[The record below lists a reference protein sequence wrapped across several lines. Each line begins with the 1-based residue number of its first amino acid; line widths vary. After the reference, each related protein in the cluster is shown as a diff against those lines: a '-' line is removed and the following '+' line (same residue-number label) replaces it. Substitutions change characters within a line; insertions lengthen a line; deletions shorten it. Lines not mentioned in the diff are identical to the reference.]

1 MVANQ
6 QAQIEMYANGGN
18 FDSLNIRVTNGDSGV
33 SFKDWDGFGLSEFMN
48 VGTLAGNVDFKRN
61 TNITGSLSV
70 SNQANL
76 NGGLT
81 VYGGAN
87 INGAAT
93 FNNLLI
99 ASGGLTVLQQTSF
112 EGGLQVNGPVRG
124 NTTSPALVTGSIQLD
139 WSTENFFSI
148 ELAET
153 ASTFIDVVNIN
164 EAQTVNVR
172 VRTQP
177 GATASFS
184 ENVWQKSGSLYTPT
198 NGTGIDILTFI
209 SFDTEYAYLAN
220 ITNFSGS
227 YIEPPSPG
235 TTTTTTTV
243 IPYEYTPVG
252 YHATNSGSACADSSS
267 AFYTPCSSVAIGCR
281 LSPGSAMVA
290 AMDNGFYALSGSW
303 FEVTGGDGVIS
314 ASGSCS

>member
-1 MVANQ
+1 
-6 QAQIEMYANGGN
+6 MYANGGN
-18 FDSLNIRVTNGDSGV
+18 FDSINISVTNGNSGV
-33 SFKDWDGFGLSEFMN
+33 SFKDWDGAGLDEFMN

-61 TNITGSLSV
+61 TNITGSLTV
-70 SNQANL
+70 SSQAEL

-81 VYGGAN
+81 VYAGAN
-87 INGAAT
+87 INGAST
-93 FNNLLI
+93 FNNALI
-99 ASGGLTVLQQTSF
+99 ASGGITVFGNTTF
-112 EGGLQVNGPVRG
+112 EGGLTVQGALKG
-124 NTTSPALVTGSIQLD
+124 NTTNPPIVTGSIELD
-139 WSTENFFSI
+139 WNVENFFSI

-153 ASTFIDVVNIN
+153 ASTFINVVNIN
-164 EAQTVNVR
+164 EAQTVNLR

-198 NGTGIDILTFI
+198 DGTSIDILTFI

-243 IPYEYTPVG
+243 VANEYTNYG
-252 YHATNSGSACADSSS
+252 YDVSSSGSACGNSGTT
-267 AFYTPCSSVAIGCR
+267 FYSPCSSLTNGCR
-281 LSPGSAMVA
+281 LSPGSALVA
-290 AMDNGFYALSGSW
+290 AMDDGYYSNGTNWWL
-303 FEVTGGDGVIS
+303 VTGGDGVIS
-314 ASGSCS
+314 SNGSC